1 MIPGKKLENILLVCI
16 GNRCRSKIA
25 EEYMLQE
32 LCGRGY
38 EASNIPG
45 PDKKVR
51 ISSAGVAVGI
61 EGKQFTKELGD
72 NADVIIAMDKTVA
85 YSLSNSFNQ
94 PESKV
99 ITLEIY
105 DCYDNDIESLV
116 YELDKQLL
124 PIIDLYFP
132 YK

>member
-16 GNRCRSKIA
+16 GNKCRSKIA

-38 EASNIPG
+38 ASSNSPEQ
-45 PDKKVR
+45 DKKLKVN
-51 ISSAGVAVGI
+51 SAGVAVGI

-72 NADVIIAMDKTVA
+72 KADIIIAMDKIVA
-85 YSLSNSFNQ
+85 HSLSSSFNQ
-94 PESKV
+94 PENKV
-99 ITLEIY
+99 ITLDIY

-124 PIIDLYFP
+124 PIINQYFP
-132 YK
+132 YQ